1 MDMGDEIQHKT
12 TAIRDLGTK
21 HEAVGGDILKQ
32 ARYILNG
39 APREAT
45 SAAYTMYGFELAM
58 AHTLAI
64 EWADEDLKTKAEQLA
79 DFKERLHVTAKNY
92 DETEETN
99 TLDT

>member
-1 MDMGDEIQHKT
+1 MSDQIQHKT
-12 TAIRDLGTK
+12 SAIRDLGTK
-21 HEAVGGDILKQ
+21 HEAVCGDIMKQ

-45 SAAYTMYGFELAM
+45 TGAYTMYGFELAM

-79 DFKERLHVTAKNY
+79 DFKERLHVTAQCY
-92 DETEETN
+92 DDVEQAN
-99 TLDT
+99 TLGT